1 MSMMKST
8 MNNRSR
14 SIWVFGDYRNY
25 FQNRVTLQ
33 LLARARELAMQIEA
47 GVCAVV
53 FGNQVEE
60 YIHEYIAHGAQTVYV
75 IDHPRLKTYSTAIY
89 AALMARLAAEHEP
102 DILLIGATDFGRE
115 LAPRVAKR
123 LKTGL
128 TADCIGLDIDEKG
141 LLVQT
146 APSFGG
152 NLLARIITPEK
163 RPQMAT
169 VRPGTFPELPHDHQ
183 ASGRIIA
190 IPFPEDIPSD
200 RVRLVHSERK
210 LPREQ
215 RLEDAR
221 IVICGGRGMGSRAKF
236 KKLFEMARLMGAEV
250 GATRPVVYSQ
260 WAEHDCL
267 VGQAGKHVRPQVLFS
282 FGVSGAIQHTAAS
295 HDADL
300 IIAVNKNPHAAMM
313 KIADVAIVADA
324 SQFCSALIRELRKRI
339 RE

>member
-8 MNNRSR
+8 MNNSSR

-47 GVCAVV
+47 SVCAVV

-75 IDHPRLKTYSTAIY
+75 IDHPRLKTYSTATY
-89 AALMARLAAEHEP
+89 AALMAHLATEHEP

-115 LAPRVAKR
+115 FAPRVAKR

-128 TADCIGLDIDEKG
+128 TADCIGLDINEKG

-183 ASGRIIA
+183 ALGRVITL
-190 IPFPEDIPSD
+190 PFPENIPDD
-200 RVRLVHSERK
+200 RVRLVHSERTP
-210 LPREQ
+210 PREQ

-236 KKLFEMARLMGAEV
+236 RKLFEMARLMGAEV

-282 FGVSGAIQHTAAS
+282 FGVSGAIQHTAAI
-295 HDADL
+295 HDAEL
-300 IIAVNKNPHAAMM
+300 IVAVNKNPNASMM

-324 SQFCSALIRELRKRI
+324 SQFCSALIRELKKRI